1 MCYPVLS
8 VQTSITGSMV
18 GQLQPLVNEEEE
30 EEEEDEVEVASH
42 SSAKPQGRTG
52 GVLSFFKSLT
62 AGRTITRDALEPA
75 LDKMRVHLISEC
87 KHH

>member
-1 MCYPVLS
+1 
-8 VQTSITGSMV
+8 MV

-30 EEEEDEVEVASH
+30 EEEVEVASH
-42 SSAKPQGRTG
+42 SSAKPQGRSG

-87 KHH
+87 KPYLM

>member
-1 MCYPVLS
+1 MFS

-30 EEEEDEVEVASH
+30 EEEVEKASH
-42 SSAKPQGRTG
+42 SSAKPQGRSG

-87 KHH
+87 KPCLM

>member
-1 MCYPVLS
+1 M
-8 VQTSITGSMV
+8 QTSITGSMV

-30 EEEEDEVEVASH
+30 EEEEEVEKASY
-42 SSAKPQGRTG
+42 SSAKPQGRSG
-52 GVLSFFKSLT
+52 GVMSFFKSLT

-87 KHH
+87 KPCLM